1 MTANFNTIKMK
12 TNLII
17 VLSIVCLTILFSCG
31 GKKAE
36 TETAATSASTVDV
49 ANDWKLGIAFWT
61 FHTFSLPEAL
71 DRIDS
76 SGLDIV
82 EAPTFFKSGVALKD
96 SLIGDL
102 SPAGLEQVKALFK
115 KHNIVIESMYI
126 GGDKTVESWKRQ
138 FDVAKEL
145 GAKFVTAEPQL
156 ELWDEI
162 DSLAG
167 LYGMK
172 VAIHEHWKGVSK
184 YWHPDSVLAAIKDHP
199 NFGACA
205 DLGHWPK
212 SGVDPTEAV
221 KKLEGHIIALHLK
234 DIAEFNNPKIQ
245 DVPVGMGV
253 VDFPAVFAELKRQN
267 FKGPIYIERDAED
280 KPDNLPSVFQT
291 ITYYNE
297 EIRKLQ

>member
-1 MTANFNTIKMK
+1 MK
-12 TNLII
+12 LKLFRLGQSIMLMGLLI
-17 VLSIVCLTILFSCG
+17 TCG
-31 GKKAE
+31 EKKAAE
-36 TETAATSASTVDV
+36 SDVDTSGESVNIAD
-49 ANDWKLGIAFWT
+49 AWRIGCAFWT

-71 DRIDS
+71 EKIDS
-76 SGLDIV
+76 ASLYVV
-82 EAPTFFKSGVALKD
+82 EAPTFFRSGAALKD

-102 SPAGLEQVKALFK
+102 SAAGLKQVKSLFM
-115 KHNIVIESMYI
+115 KHHMELESMYI
-126 GGDKTVESWKRQ
+126 GGDKTVASWVRQ

-145 GAKFVTAEPQL
+145 GAKFVTAEPPIA
-156 ELWDEI
+156 LWDEI

-172 VAIHEHWKGVSK
+172 VAIHEHWKGVSA

-212 SGVDPTEAV
+212 SGVDPVEAV
-221 KKLEGHIIALHLK
+221 KRLEGHIIALHLK

-245 DVPVGMGV
+245 DVPVGTGV

-280 KPDNLPSVFQT
+280 KPSNLPSVIQT
-291 ITYYNE
+291 VKYYNE
-297 EIRKLQ
+297 QVSKLQGSN